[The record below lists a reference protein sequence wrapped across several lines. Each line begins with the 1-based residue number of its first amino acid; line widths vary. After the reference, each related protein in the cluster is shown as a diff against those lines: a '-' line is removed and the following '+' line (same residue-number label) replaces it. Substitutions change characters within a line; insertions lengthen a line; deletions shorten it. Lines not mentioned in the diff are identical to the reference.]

1 MGLKRE
7 GWIKNGNDNKTK
19 KDTIPEFDSR
29 WVGNDYQFNQGSY
42 IADVFTYEKTWQR
55 RLEQGL
61 GLKAT
66 LINDSGGKGYQLPKS
81 LIVMP
86 RAKRKYSEETK
97 KKMAQRLAKIRRKQP
112 ALS

>member
-1 MGLKRE
+1 METTTKQKRTRSRNLSGYE
-7 GWIKNGNDNKTK
+7 LE
-19 KDTIPEFDSR
+19 TIIS
-29 WVGNDYQFNQGSY
+29 FNQGSS
-42 IADVFTYEKTWQR
+42 IADVFTYEKTWQK

-66 LINDSGGKGYQLPKS
+66 LINDSGGRGYQLPKS

-97 KKMAQRLAKIRRKQP
+97 KKMALRLDKIRRKQP
-112 ALS
+112 ALL

>member
-1 MGLKRE
+1 MKTTAKQKRTRSRNLTACE
-7 GWIKNGNDNKTK
+7 LET
-19 KDTIPEFDSR
+19 TISFS
-29 WVGNDYQFNQGSY
+29 QGSD
-42 IADVFTYEKTWQR
+42 IADVFTYEKTWQK

-61 GLKAT
+61 RLRAT
-66 LINDSGGKGYQLPKS
+66 LINDSGGRGYQLPKS

>member
-1 MGLKRE
+1 METTTKQKRTRSRNLTAGE
-7 GWIKNGNDNKTK
+7 LE
-19 KDTIPEFDSR
+19 TIIS
-29 WVGNDYQFNQGSY
+29 FNQGSN
-42 IADVFTYEKTWQR
+42 IADVFTYEKTWQK

-66 LINDSGGKGYQLPKS
+66 LINDGGGRGYQLPKS

-86 RAKRKYSEETK
+86 RTKRRYSEETK

-112 ALS
+112 ALL